1 MSPTT
6 GWIIMGSWF
15 LLSLVIG
22 LLLGR
27 FLDEEEGE

>member
-27 FLDEEEGE
+27 FLDEDEL